1 MRAYIVELERH
12 DWASLRCGCGDSGA
26 HIPSSFTALLEART
40 QAETIGYTL
49 DGHLERNAMLFQ
61 VAPYATPVILAAL
74 AEDLPPFTRSHL
86 LNILWYLVTGES
98 HETEVEAGFPGL
110 EMECRSAVAEGI
122 WLIYKEAASGDG
134 ETALDILEFTDS
146 DSVRF
151 EHFRSTI
158 SRRFKGK
165 A

>member
-1 MRAYIVELERH
+1 MSIIELERH
-12 DWASLRCGCGDSGA
+12 DWASLRCGCGNSAA

-40 QAETIGYTL
+40 LEETIGYTL
-49 DGHLERNAMLFQ
+49 DGHLEREAMLFQ

-98 HETEVEAGFPGL
+98 DETEVEAGLPNL
-110 EMECRSAVAEGI
+110 EMECRSAAGEGI
-122 WLIYKEAASGDG
+122 WLIYNEAASGDS
-134 ETALDILEFTDS
+134 ETALDILEFVDS

-151 EHFRSTI
+151 EHFRSTV
-158 SRRFKGK
+158 SGRLKGK